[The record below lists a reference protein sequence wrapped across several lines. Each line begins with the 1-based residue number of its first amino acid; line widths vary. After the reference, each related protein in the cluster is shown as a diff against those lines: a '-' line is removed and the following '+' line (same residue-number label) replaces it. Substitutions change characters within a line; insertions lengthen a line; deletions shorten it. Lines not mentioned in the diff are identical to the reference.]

1 MGLTTLSVLGLDKA
15 ILRVGQRLLTILK
28 GINVKLEPKNDF
40 DHKAMMRRMLRGGSA
55 AVLVAAMMTTT
66 AFAQDSGVEDDD
78 DVDEIVAT
86 GIRQSLQNAQDIKR
100 DADTFVDSIT
110 ASDIGALPD
119 RSVLEAIQRV
129 PGVSISRF
137 EAGDD
142 PDHFSVE
149 GSGVVI
155 RGLSYV
161 RSEFNGRD
169 AFSANNGR
177 ALGFQDVPP
186 ELVGGVDVFKN
197 QTADMIEG
205 GISGVVN
212 LKTLKPFDRSEDTFA
227 ATVDGTYTDLAEE
240 FSPSIS
246 GLFTKRWDTSKGEFG
261 LLASGSYSNLKSRSD
276 GVQFGGLYPYNP
288 TYTGPGDPAATNN
301 LLSPAGVNIRTQD
314 FDRDRIGA
322 TVVGQWASNDG
333 KALATAEF
341 IRSEATNSWTEHTLQ
356 SEEDP
361 PARVGFIS
369 RGAFTANPLGSPTT
383 VCQNR
388 DACGTQVAGDSLFQS
403 GTLTANLSG
412 RSPGIRMTQFSRAS
426 DTESIT
432 NDLSFNFK
440 YDPTDRLKFNF
451 DAQYVKATKDNID
464 ISGFAAQY
472 LDQTVNLN
480 GAAINQNGYADP
492 TLEYGLNPGSPF
504 SSLTD
509 PASTYWRA
517 AMDHFEDSEGDELA
531 LRGDV
536 QYDFDTDGFF
546 KSVRAGYR
554 FAERDQLT
562 KWSVYNWGNLSEE
575 WAGPNFGEG
584 NIVDFSEVSE
594 NTESFTYDNFRR
606 GDVLQG
612 NNEFLFIS
620 TDLLQDYRSFVDFTQ
635 GSSNLPNAQNHLR
648 GYGGRDASG
657 NLIYLDGDDR
667 FMPGEITD
675 ATETT
680 HAIYARVDFG
690 ADSVDSLG
698 GISIDG
704 NYGVRIVNTTVKTT
718 GASQFQTNG
727 ICTQGNVNLLPDAVE
742 ACQVLQQGSSEITA
756 EVDRTDV
763 LPSFNVKFGLTD
775 ELILRLAAT
784 RALSRPAVGQ
794 LRAFRN
800 TAGEF
805 TVEPTPPGAPTSFVP
820 DVTFNRFVVQGGNP
834 GLKPTFS
841 NNLDASLEYY
851 FNDVGSFTASLFY
864 KDISNIIVVADDPS
878 GGSIG
883 GPVVPGASY
892 NGPQN
897 NGDGKVKGFE
907 LAYQQFYD
915 FLPGIFSG
923 LGLQANYTYV
933 DQTAI
938 PNSTADINRAN
949 GQQDFADAF
958 SPSGLE
964 NLSKHTVNVVGLYEN
979 DKVEAR
985 LAYNW
990 RSDFLLTTLDVISR
1004 LPIYNE
1010 STGQLDASF
1019 KYQFTDNFQLGIQ
1032 GVNLLSE
1039 VTETTSQIN
1048 PQGDRFLRSRFE
1060 NDRRVSLVGSFTF

>member
-1 MGLTTLSVLGLDKA
+1 
-15 ILRVGQRLLTILK
+15 
-28 GINVKLEPKNDF
+28 
-40 DHKAMMRRMLRGGSA
+40 MRRMLRGGSA
-55 AVLVAAMMTTT
+55 AVLVAAMMSTT
-66 AFAQDSGVEDDD
+66 AFAQDSGIEDEDE
-78 DVDEIVAT
+78 VDEVVAT

-137 EAGDD
+137 AAGDD

-169 AFSANNGR
+169 AFTANNGR

-212 LKTLKPFDRSEDTFA
+212 LKTLKPFDRTDTTFA

-240 FSPSIS
+240 FSPSVS
-246 GLFTKRWDTSKGEFG
+246 GLFTKRWDTNAGEFG

-288 TYTGPGDPAATNN
+288 SFTAPGDPAASNN
-301 LLSPAGVNIRTQD
+301 LLAPSGLNIRTQN

-322 TVVGQWASNDG
+322 TVVGQWESNDG
-333 KALATAEF
+333 KTLATAEF
-341 IRSEATNSWTEHTLQ
+341 IRSETTNAWTEHTLQ

-361 PARVGFIS
+361 PARIAFIN
-369 RGAFTANPLGSPTT
+369 RGDFTANPLGSPTT
-383 VCQNR
+383 VCQDR
-388 DACGTQVAGDSLFQS
+388 DTCGVQVAGDSLYQS
-403 GTLTANLSG
+403 GILSANLSG
-412 RSPGIRMTQFSRAS
+412 RSPGIRMTQFSRVS
-426 DTESIT
+426 DTESVT
-432 NDLSFNFK
+432 NDASFNLK
-440 YDPTDRLKFNF
+440 YAPTDRLKFNF
-451 DAQYVKATKDNID
+451 DAQYVKATTENKDIT
-464 ISGFAAQY
+464 GLAAQY
-472 LDQTVNLN
+472 LDQIVNLN
-480 GAAINQNGYADP
+480 GASINQGSYDDP
-492 TLEYGLNPGSPF
+492 TLEYALNPGSPYA
-504 SSLTD
+504 SLTD

-531 LRGDV
+531 LRADV

-546 KSVRAGYR
+546 KGIRAGYR

-562 KWSVYNWGNLSEE
+562 RWSNYNWGNLSEE
-575 WAGPNFGEG
+575 WTGTG
-584 NIVDFSEVSE
+584 IVDFSQVSQ

-620 TDLLQDYRSFVDFTQ
+620 TDLLADYRSFVDFTQ
-635 GSSNLPNAQNHLR
+635 GNPNFPSAQNHLR

-657 NLIYLDGDDR
+657 NLIYLEGDDR
-667 FMPGEITD
+667 FTPGEITD
-675 ATETT
+675 AVETT

-690 ADSVDSLG
+690 DDSVSSLG
-698 GISIDG
+698 GISVDG
-704 NYGVRIVNTTVKTT
+704 NYGVRVVTTKLETQ
-718 GASQFQTNG
+718 GASEFANFTTPG
-727 ICTQGNVNLLPDAVE
+727 ICAQADVNLLPDAQE
-742 ACQVLQQGSSEITA
+742 ACAVLTQAPTDVTA
-756 EVDRTDV
+756 EVDRTDI

-775 ELILRLAAT
+775 ELILRLAAA
-784 RALSRPAVGQ
+784 RGLSRPSVGQ
-794 LRAFRN
+794 LRAYRN
-800 TAGEF
+800 TSGQF
-805 TVEPTPPGAPTSFVP
+805 TVEQTPVGVDPATFTP
-820 DVTFNRFVVQGGNP
+820 DVTFNRYVVSGGNP
-834 GLKPTFS
+834 ALEPTLS
-841 NNLDASLEYY
+841 SNLDASLEYY
-851 FNDVGSFTASLFY
+851 FNDVGSFTASFFY
-864 KDISNIIVVADDPS
+864 KDIENIIIVADAPGS
-878 GGSIG
+878 SIG

-897 NGDGKVKGFE
+897 GGNGKVKGFE

-933 DQTAI
+933 DQSTF

-949 GQQDFADAF
+949 GQQDFDDAF
-958 SPSGLE
+958 VASDLE
-964 NLSKHTVNVVGLYEN
+964 NLSKHTFNIVGLYES

-985 LAYNW
+985 IAYNW

-1010 STGQLDASF
+1010 STGQVDASF
-1019 KYQFTDNFQLGIQ
+1019 KYQFTDNFQLGVQ

>member
-1 MGLTTLSVLGLDKA
+1 MT
-15 ILRVGQRLLTILK
+15 
-28 GINVKLEPKNDF
+28 LEPNNDF
-40 DHKAMMRRMLRGGSA
+40 DHKAVMRRMLRGGSA
-55 AVLVAAMMTTT
+55 AVLVAAMMTTA
-66 AFAQDSGVEDDD
+66 AFAQDSGIEEDD
-78 DVDEIVAT
+78 DVDEVVAT
-86 GIRQSLQNAQDIKR
+86 GIRQSLENAQAIKR
-100 DADTFVDSIT
+100 NADTFVDSIT

-137 EAGDD
+137 AAGDD

-169 AFSANNGR
+169 AFTANNGR

-240 FSPSIS
+240 FSPSVS
-246 GLFTKRWDTSKGEFG
+246 GLVTKRFDTKAGEFG
-261 LLASGSYSNLKSRSD
+261 FLASGSYSNLKSRSD

-288 TYTGPGDPAATNN
+288 TFTGPGDPAASNN
-301 LLSPAGVNIRTQD
+301 LLAPSGVNIRTQN
-314 FDRDRIGA
+314 FDRDRVGLSL
-322 TVVGQWASNDG
+322 VGQWGSNDG
-333 KALATAEF
+333 KTVATAEF
-341 IRSEATNSWTEHTLQ
+341 IRSETTNAWTEHTLQ

-361 PARVGFIS
+361 IERSGFFN
-369 RGAFTANPLGSPTT
+369 RGDFTASPIGSPTT
-383 VCQNR
+383 VCQTR
-388 DACGTQVAGDSLFQS
+388 DTCGVQVAGDSLFQS
-403 GTLTANLSG
+403 GILTSDAAGWYG
-412 RSPGIRMTQFSRAS
+412 RPGIRMTQFSRVS
-426 DTESIT
+426 DTESVT
-432 NDLSFNFK
+432 NDLSFNLK
-440 YDPTDRLKFNF
+440 YTPTDRLKFNF
-451 DAQYVKATKDNID
+451 DAQYVKATTENSD
-464 ISGFAAQY
+464 ITGLAAQTV
-472 LDQTVNLN
+472 DQIVNLN
-480 GAAINQNGYADP
+480 GAAINQGSYPDP
-492 TLEYGLNPGSPF
+492 TLEYILRPGSQY

-531 LRGDV
+531 LRADV

-546 KSVRAGYR
+546 KGVRAGYR

-562 KWSVYNWGNLSEE
+562 KWSNYNWGNLSEA
-575 WAGPNFGEG
+575 WAGGE
-584 NIVDFSEVSE
+584 VDFSEVGE
-594 NTESFTYDNFRR
+594 NTESFTFDNFRR

-612 NNEFLFIS
+612 NNEFLFVS
-620 TDLLQDYRSFVDFTQ
+620 TDLLADYRSFVDFTQ
-635 GSSNLPNAQNHLR
+635 GNTNFPSAENHLR

-657 NLIYLDGDDR
+657 NLIYLEGDDR
-667 FMPGEITD
+667 FTPGEITD
-675 ATETT
+675 AVETT

-690 ADSVDSLG
+690 ADSVNALG

-704 NYGVRIVNTTVKTT
+704 NYGVRVINTKLKTM
-718 GASQFQTNG
+718 GASQFQPNG
-727 ICTQGNVNLLPDAVE
+727 VCSQTDVNLLPDAVA
-742 ACQVLQQGSSEITA
+742 ACQVLSQPSTDVTA

-775 ELILRLAAT
+775 ELVLRLAAT
-784 RALSRPAVGQ
+784 RGLSRPSVGQ

-805 TVEPTPPGAPTSFVP
+805 TVEAPPPGADPATFTP
-820 DVTFNRFVVQGGNP
+820 DVTFNRYVVSGGNP
-834 GLKPTFS
+834 GLEPTLS
-841 NNLDASLEYY
+841 TNLDASLEYY
-851 FNDVGSFTASLFY
+851 FNDVGSFTASAFY
-864 KDISNIIVVADDPS
+864 KDIENIIVVADAPGS
-878 GGSIG
+878 SIG
-883 GPVVPGASY
+883 GPVVAGASY

-897 NGDGKVKGFE
+897 NGDGKIKGFE

-915 FLPGIFSG
+915 FLPGFFSG
-923 LGLQANYTYV
+923 FGLQANYTYV

-938 PNSTADINRAN
+938 PNSTADINRAS

-958 SPSGLE
+958 APSGLE

-1010 STGQLDASF
+1010 STGQVDASL
-1019 KYQFTDNFQLGIQ
+1019 KYQFTDNFQLGVQ

-1048 PQGDRFLRSRFE
+1048 PEGDRFLRSRFE
-1060 NDRRVSLVGSFTF
+1060 NDRRVSIVGSFTF

>member
-1 MGLTTLSVLGLDKA
+1 M
-15 ILRVGQRLLTILK
+15 
-28 GINVKLEPKNDF
+28 KLEPKTNL
-40 DHKAMMRRMLRGGSA
+40 DHSAMMRRMLRGGSA
-55 AVLVAAMMTTT
+55 AVLVAAMMSTT
-66 AFAQDSGVEDDD
+66 AFAQDSGIEEED

-100 DADTFVDSIT
+100 NADTFVDSIT

-137 EAGDD
+137 AAGDD

-169 AFSANNGR
+169 AFTANNGR

-240 FSPSIS
+240 FSPSVS
-246 GLFTKRWDTSKGEFG
+246 GLFTKRWDTSAGSFG
-261 LLASGSYSNLKSRSD
+261 LLASGAYSNLKSRSD
-276 GVQFGGLYPYNP
+276 GVQIGGLYPYNP
-288 TYTGPGDPAATNN
+288 TFTGPGDPSATNN
-301 LLSPAGVNIRTQD
+301 LLAPSGVNIRTQE
-314 FDRDRIGA
+314 FDRDRIGTTIA
-322 TVVGQWASNDG
+322 GQWESNDG
-333 KALATAEF
+333 KTLATAEF
-341 IRSEATNSWTEHTLQ
+341 IRSETTNAWTEHTLQ

-361 PARVGFIS
+361 GERSGFFN
-369 RGAFTANPLGSPTT
+369 RGDFTASPLGSPTT

-388 DACGTQVAGDSLFQS
+388 DSCGVQVAGDSLFQS
-403 GTLTANLSG
+403 GIITSDAAGWYG
-412 RSPGIRMTQFSRAS
+412 RPGIRMTQFSRVS
-426 DTESIT
+426 DTESVT
-432 NDLSFNFK
+432 NDLSFNLK
-440 YDPTDRLKFNF
+440 YSPTDRLKFNF
-451 DAQYVKATKDNID
+451 DAQYVKATTENSD
-464 ISGFAAQY
+464 ITGLAAQTV
-472 LDQTVNLN
+472 DQVVNLN
-480 GAAINQNGYADP
+480 GIAINQNGYPDP
-492 TLEYGLNPGSPF
+492 TLEYILRPGSQF
-504 SSLTD
+504 NSLTD

-546 KSVRAGYR
+546 KSIRAGYR

-562 KWSVYNWGNLSEE
+562 KWSNYNWGNLSEA
-575 WAGPNFGEG
+575 WAGGE
-584 NIVDFSEVSE
+584 VDFSEVSE
-594 NTESFTYDNFRR
+594 NTESFTFDNFRR

-620 TDLLQDYRSFVDFTQ
+620 TDLLSDYRSFVDFTQ
-635 GSSNLPNAQNHLR
+635 GNSNFPSAQNHLR
-648 GYGGRDASG
+648 GFGGRDASG
-657 NLIYLDGDDR
+657 NLIYLEGDDR
-667 FMPGEITD
+667 FTPAEITD
-675 ATETT
+675 AIETT

-690 ADSVDSLG
+690 ADSVEGLG

-704 NYGVRIVNTTVKTT
+704 NYGVRIVETKLETT
-718 GASQFQTNG
+718 GAAQFQPNG
-727 ICTQGNVNLLPDAVE
+727 VCSQANNRFTPEAAE
-742 ACQVLQQGSSEITA
+742 ACAVLQQPSTEVTA
-756 EVDRTDV
+756 EVDRTDI

-775 ELILRLAAT
+775 NLILRLAAA
-784 RALSRPAVGQ
+784 RGLSRPSVGQ

-805 TVEPTPPGAPTSFVP
+805 NVQSPPPGTDPATFSPLVS
-820 DVTFNRFVVQGGNP
+820 FNRYTVSGGNP
-834 GLKPTFS
+834 GLEPTLS

-851 FNDVGSFTASLFY
+851 FNDVGSFTASAFY
-864 KDISNIIVVADDPS
+864 KDIENIIIVADAPGS
-878 GGSIG
+878 SIG
-883 GPVVPGASY
+883 GPVIAGASY

-897 NGDGKVKGFE
+897 GGDGKVKGFE

-933 DQTAI
+933 DQSSI
-938 PNSTADINRAN
+938 PNSAADVNRAS

-958 SPSGLE
+958 VPDDLE
-964 NLSKHTVNVVGLYEN
+964 NLSEHTFNIVGLYES
-979 DKVEAR
+979 DKIEAR
-985 LAYNW
+985 IAYNW

-1010 STGQLDASF
+1010 STGQVDASF
-1019 KYQFTDNFQLGIQ
+1019 KYQFTDNFQLGVQ

-1048 PQGDRFLRSRFE
+1048 PEGDRFLRSRFE
-1060 NDRRVSLVGSFTF
+1060 NDRRVSIVGSFTF